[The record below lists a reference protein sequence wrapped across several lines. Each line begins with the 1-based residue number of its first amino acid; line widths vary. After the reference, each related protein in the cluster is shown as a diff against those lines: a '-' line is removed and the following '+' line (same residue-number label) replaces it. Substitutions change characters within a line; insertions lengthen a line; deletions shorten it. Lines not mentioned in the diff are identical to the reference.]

1 MRAQSRYEY
10 EKSSQEALWESEV
23 KEVPEADG
31 PHTIGNVCTVY
42 TYVLVL
48 YILQVC
54 RFVYT
59 QMNAK

>member
-48 YILQVC
+48 YIL
-54 RFVYT
+54 
-59 QMNAK
+59 